1 MSRSLAGREPLR
13 PKQHARLRER
23 LRALAGENRRFGYR
37 RLHALLEREGWRANH
52 KLIARLYQEERL
64 AIRRRHRQKRGAG
77 TMSGHWCP
85 IAANQRWSMDF
96 TEDTLASGRKFRTAN
111 LKDDCTRECS
121 AILVDFS
128 LPGRRVT
135 LMLTTSPASAVI
147 PISSPVGLQIG
158 DPVPLSGGE
167 MAVASHGNTVSCF
180 ASNGYPIRH
189 GVAPRY

>member
-1 MSRSLAGREPLR
+1 
-13 PKQHARLRER
+13 LRER

-37 RLHALLEREGWRANH
+37 RLHELLRREGWRANH
-52 KLIARLYQEERL
+52 KLIARLYQEEHL

-111 LKDDCTRECS
+111 LKDDCTRECP

-128 LPGRRVT
+128 PPGRRVT
-135 LMLTTSPASAVI
+135 LMLGEVLRVLEIRLGCCPA
-147 PISSPVGLQIG
+147 G
-158 DPVPLSGGE
+158 
-167 MAVASHGNTVSCF
+167 
-180 ASNGYPIRH
+180 R
-189 GVAPRY
+189 